1 MKRVKEQPLGLLI
14 RQFLREEG
22 LESPLNEYRA
32 VSSWNKLMGDVV
44 ARYTASVNLRN
55 GTLFVS
61 LRNPALRQNLL
72 MQRTDIMQKI
82 NDHVGAQVVQNI
94 VFR

>member
-32 VSSWNKLMGDVV
+32 VSSWNELMGDVV

-72 MQRTDIMQKI
+72 MQRTNIMQKI

>member
-1 MKRVKEQPLGLLI
+1 MERVKAKPLNIIL

-22 LESPLNEYRA
+22 LETPLNEYRV
-32 VSSWNKLMGDVV
+32 VSCWGDVMGEII
-44 ARYTASVNLRN
+44 ARHTADVKIRGGILY
-55 GTLFVS
+55 VS

-72 MQRTDIMQKI
+72 MTKSAIIQRL

>member
-14 RQFLREEG
+14 RKFLREEG

-32 VSSWNKLMGDVV
+32 VSSWSELMGDVV

-72 MQRTDIMQKI
+72 MQRTNIMQKI

>member
-1 MKRVKEQPLGLLI
+1 MQKVKALPIGLLI

-22 LESPLNEYRA
+22 LETPLNEYRA
-32 VSSWNKLMGDVV
+32 VNSWKDVMGEMV
-44 ARYTASVNLRN
+44 ARYTTQVSLRG

-61 LRNPALRQNLL
+61 LNNPALRQNLL
-72 MQRTDIMQKI
+72 MQRTAIAKKV